1 MINDVL
7 NDADAKMD
15 KSVEATR
22 EEFAAIRAGRA
33 NPAMFAKITADY
45 YGTQTP
51 LQQLASFTSQD
62 ARTILVSPFDIGAM
76 GAIEKAIR
84 DSDLGV
90 NPANDG
96 KVLRCVF
103 PELTEE
109 RRKEFIKVARAKAED
124 GRVAVRNLRRTAKQH
139 LEKLGHDGEVGQ
151 DDVTG
156 AEKRLD
162 AETRLKSGR
171 LKALVATASLELGI
185 DIGHVDLVCQI
196 GSPHRIATLLQR
208 VGRSGHTIAGT
219 PKGRVFPVSCDD
231 LLECAALLRSVRRG
245 DLDAGLDGAF
255 R

>member
-1 MINDVL
+1 MINDIL
-7 NDADAKMD
+7 AEADQKMD

-22 EEFAAIRAGRA
+22 EEFATIRAGRA
-33 NPAMFAKITADY
+33 NPAMFAKLTADY

-62 ARTILVSPFDIGAM
+62 ARTIIVAPFDMGAM
-76 GAIEKAIR
+76 ANIEKAIR

-109 RRKEFIKVARAKAED
+109 RRKEYIKVARAKAEE

-139 LEKLGHDGEVGQ
+139 LEKLGSDGEVGQ
-151 DDVTG
+151 DEVTG

-162 AETRLKSGR
+162 GATKKHTDAIDELLKHKEAE
-171 LKALVATASLELGI
+171 
-185 DIGHVDLVCQI
+185 
-196 GSPHRIATLLQR
+196 
-208 VGRSGHTIAGT
+208 
-219 PKGRVFPVSCDD
+219 
-231 LLECAALLRSVRRG
+231 LLEV
-245 DLDAGLDGAF
+245 
-255 R
+255 